1 MTPASSSNGVMVDVR
16 PAGSDWSS
24 SDDYYVAEFSG
35 GKNGRGLFPNIFN
48 LATNAIVYANA
59 TCGQLGPEN
68 YCKLVEHVFMRSPQ
82 CDVCDNS
89 NPLKRHPIEFAVD
102 GTNRYWQSPTIASG
116 LNYEWVTIT
125 LDLRQQYQIAYVIV
139 KAAIAPRP
147 GNWILER
154 SIDGE
159 EWLPWQYYASTDE
172 NCMRFYGLPAAPVVP
187 KFSRDD
193 EVICTSQYSKLDPLE
208 DGEIHTSLV
217 NGRPGIDGPSDSLQ
231 KFTRARFVRLRLQ
244 KLRTLNS
251 DLIYVTRNPKH
262 DHIDETVTRRY
273 FYAIRDISIG
283 GQCICYGHA
292 ESCPADPVT
301 GQLQCECAHNTCG
314 ENCEICCPMFNQ
326 KKWQP
331 GTSANSG
338 NCEPC
343 QCYNHSTECRYD
355 DEVEKRRLSVTPLGV
370 FEGGGVCVDCMHN
383 TQGVNCEECRD
394 FFYRPSDISHHR
406 EDACRPCDCDPVGSV
421 DGTCVKDDTKADG
434 VLKPGDCYC
443 KFGFGGQRC
452 DRCAVG
458 FRNFP
463 SCEPCPCS
471 RAGSFNYAT
480 CEDECVCKANVE
492 GIFCDRCKPGYINLD
507 EDNVNGCTPCFCFGL
522 TDKCREGNLAKRTIV
537 SMAGW
542 KLTDTDGLK
551 LYEPSGGGYG
561 GTSLTM
567 DRSLV
572 EDLSL
577 EYWKAPSEYTGDM
590 IGSYGGYLRYYV
602 YYVAEQSKAPIP
614 TADVILMGNGVAI
627 EHRVKRPFSEKENV
641 TVSVKLHE
649 LSEWYDSRTKL
660 PVGKIEL
667 MTALANLNTLL
678 IRAVYDKH
686 QLQSNIYSVSLEV
699 ASPTLLENST
709 LMNSV
714 EICDCPDKFTGLSC
728 QACASGYRR
737 VQNIIYKGQCE
748 ICQCNGRSS
757 SCDPMTGHCLDC
769 QYQTTGPRCE
779 HCAPGYYGNPLLPG
793 PEGAC
798 QPCACPLFDPSNNF
812 SPSCISAE
820 YGISNAKGIDYICT
834 SCAIGYTGMK
844 CEQCADGYFGNPMI
858 PGNYCQ
864 PCQCN
869 GNIDTAAVGNCH
881 HTSGECLKCVGNT
894 EGWSCEKCKA
904 GHYGSALANDCR
916 YCDCNLHGSLSAN
929 CDMQTGQCTCKEH
942 YTGLQCD
949 RCKDGHGDIENG
961 CPSCECSQVGSL
973 SLACDPV
980 SGQCPCKPGVF
991 GKRCDT
997 CVSGYYEFSENG
1009 CRCIEMD
1016 CNCDADG
1023 SVEQG
1028 ICDIVTGQC
1037 SCRPHVTGQRCDRC
1051 ETGFFNITSRSGC
1064 QPCICDPN
1072 GSLDS
1077 ICDPVYGQCR
1087 CKEGVVGEKCDKCA
1101 PNFFGIVSNGCEKCP
1116 QCPAPGHVCHPTTG
1130 ECVCPPNTVGSVC
1143 ESCAPNSWNYDP
1155 LKGCEPCSCNMEGS
1169 ANESCDVVTGAC
1181 QCRPSY
1187 RGQKCDQ
1194 CMSGFFDFP
1203 VCLPCDCFKAGTDP
1217 ATCNSETGCTCD
1229 ETGQCACKKNVRGKK
1244 CSECQPFSFS
1254 LEDDNPDGCTEC
1266 FCFDRTNFC
1275 IQSSYVWQQISGE
1288 DRTVFFAQ
1296 PWLYWSRVHGYEVL
1310 PHEPLTLNS
1319 YPTDVNPIYWP
1330 LPKRFL
1336 GDRVTSY
1343 NGFIRFQVSNSG
1355 NDYLGSL
1362 RPDEQLF
1369 ERFPLVV
1376 LVGNHRLIFEHYK
1389 LKSHISASGVYAVK
1403 LREDEWK
1410 AKGQTELSVS
1420 RQSFMIALQNLQ
1432 AIYVRATFT
1441 ERLQEASLSGV
1452 MMDIGVLDNSTL
1464 SLNRTAIGVEDCDCP
1479 KEYSGS
1485 SCQNPSDGYC
1495 RKKAVNYLDM
1505 PNELDLVGIA
1515 VPCECHEHSSQ
1526 CDRETCK
1533 CLFCDHNTT
1542 GDFCDLCAPGY
1553 YGNAKEGSPHDC
1565 RQCACPSIGNSFS
1578 TSCYAVPYGKGYVCD
1593 QCKHGH
1599 TGSYC
1604 ESCISGYFGNP
1615 TAVGGTCEPCNCN
1628 RHGALRE
1635 LCDPSTGQCVC
1646 REGVTGRDCSECQ
1659 PRFALVGTSCESC
1672 DVGCTKELMSDLDF
1686 INDTIGKV
1694 NISHFVPAPWGR
1706 ARRLENATAD
1716 LRHLMESIKQ
1726 AAVDADR
1733 IVADRFQDGDHFG
1746 RRVSSASKDAD
1757 YLLDKIRL
1765 NKQRA
1770 NELNNNATN
1779 MQEKIRRV
1787 LDKSHRMREMLN
1799 TYIHGVSRASPD
1811 RQAQWRDEM
1820 NELLDSIR
1828 QREDYLQKH
1837 VSRAEMELKKE
1848 KELLAIVLSKKF
1860 NDTQFERLKEK
1871 ASLLAGRW
1879 GNMRHIVWDIVR
1891 KQSIDSDFVLKTVEK
1906 MFRQFEDLG
1915 GEVDRIGKDSLSVLD
1930 NAQTELDNATQDLL
1944 DVHDHYTDANHS
1956 LGQLQSAISEC
1967 DKKSGQYAGLL
1978 PSYREKYY
1986 YPAESHA
1993 AGLEVRSAEIKNSFT
2008 ESRDASHM
2016 ALLASGAYL
2025 SIVEALGNASE
2036 AAGKAEKATSR
2047 TGKVIFD
2054 PANPLLK
2061 LAREVANKSVD
2072 LYKGASELKV
2082 DELRQKIDKFER
2094 LTGELKSQIDHSV
2107 KDVEGMWHRFDKFDD
2122 FHNKMEGVHE
2132 HAKKANKQAANAES
2146 SAISFASGIGN
2157 LLERTKEFRS
2167 LTRVGIRNVTDN
2179 VNHSLN
2185 EVLRARERLNRVRTQ
2200 ADNNDQKV
2208 FDLNDKLS
2216 LLREKIKE
2224 AREKAAKIKLSV
2236 KSSDSDGCFRSYVS
2250 PLTPSIGNHLSIS
2263 YRPADGVPDSLLFI
2277 TQTEKTRTQSSEY
2290 IAVELRDRQ
2299 IVFLWNIGGG
2309 DQKVTN
2315 KKQILPVARRD
2326 RDSWYSIDV
2335 ERYGNAVTLNVSDE
2349 QGTQSVHYDGGGS
2362 SSVFGAQPGRTTMS
2376 IGVEP
2381 SKVPVG
2387 IGSTKFRGTIG
2398 HINIDGHGIPLW
2410 SFLADDQC
2418 VGSFPK
2424 ATGAS
2429 PEGLVPGS
2437 FFRDGYAQVSPN
2449 GLLYDV
2455 REFRIQVNFATYSES
2470 GLLYFRG
2477 DPKTKDFVS
2486 IELKEGRLMMQFY
2499 LGGLSRL
2506 RLLSNRAYNDGKF
2519 HNVLALRMK
2528 TNGTLRVD
2536 NGNDIVNGEAP
2547 PGSTGLNIRDHDHFI
2562 GGVPDSFPKNAW
2574 FSYNV
2579 HWKGF
2584 YGCIRSISHGFGQSI
2599 DLKNAIKSL
2608 NVEDGCYES
2617 NSVLA
2622 TADRVVSF
2630 NGQGVFAM
2638 SGITLRSDSTFS
2650 LNLRTSSADGLVLY
2664 QSSAINA
2671 RRKRRSNNGK
2681 GFLAIY
2687 MSNGHIVMRIGVDVK
2702 SSVTLE
2708 TDQVFNDGRLHTI
2721 VVRRS
2726 RDSVALFVDDEAMDS
2741 AAFAFTKKI
2750 GSPRAV
2756 LFLGGLGALLAPN
2769 DELPVTRPIVGCLS
2783 DLFLNVR
2790 RLLLIPQY
2798 LNNTQ
2803 LGYCILSPSD
2813 GYYSFRIMDPALGED
2828 NGSSRIPFLFKKWK
2842 RYDFSSPRRKKSA
2855 ASPMTVASEVPL
2867 LIAAGMPSSLR

>member
-1 MTPASSSNGVMVDVR
+1 
-16 PAGSDWSS
+16 
-24 SDDYYVAEFSG
+24 
-35 GKNGRGLFPNIFN
+35 
-48 LATNAIVYANA
+48 
-59 TCGQLGPEN
+59 
-68 YCKLVEHVFMRSPQ
+68 
-82 CDVCDNS
+82 
-89 NPLKRHPIEFAVD
+89 
-102 GTNRYWQSPTIASG
+102 
-116 LNYEWVTIT
+116 
-125 LDLRQQYQIAYVIV
+125 
-139 KAAIAPRP
+139 
-147 GNWILER
+147 
-154 SIDGE
+154 
-159 EWLPWQYYASTDE
+159 
-172 NCMRFYGLPAAPVVP
+172 MRFYGLPAAPVVP

-370 FEGGGVCVDCMHN
+370 FEGGGVCVDCM
-383 TQGVNCEECRD
+383 GVNCEECRD

-1009 CRCIEMD
+1009 CRY

-1533 CLFCDHNTT
+1533 CLVSSKR
-1542 GDFCDLCAPGY
+1542 
-1553 YGNAKEGSPHDC
+1553 GNANCSFLLANFAIITLQETFAISVPLVTMAMLNRVPHMTVVNVRVRRLVTASARPAMPFLMEKDTFVISANMVTLVVTAKVALADTLEIPPQLEAPASLAIAIGTARC
-1565 RQCACPSIGNSFS
+1565 VNCAILQLVNAF
-1578 TSCYAVPYGKGYVCD
+1578 VGKVSLD
-1593 QCKHGH
+1593 VIVQ
-1599 TGSYC
+1599 
-1604 ESCISGYFGNP
+1604 N
-1615 TAVGGTCEPCNCN
+1615 VNQD
-1628 RHGALRE
+1628 LRSLE
-1635 LCDPSTGQCVC
+1635 RV
-1646 REGVTGRDCSECQ
+1646 
-1659 PRFALVGTSCESC
+1659 ANVGTLLAFFLSCSSKSLIAAC

-2047 TGKVIFD
+2047 TGKVT
-2054 PANPLLK
+2054 NPLLK

-2813 GYYSFRIMDPALGED
+2813 GYYSNFFSGDGFTVYTFEKRQSVRKTISLYIEGFRIMDPALGED